1 METVGNGR
9 KQSETVGNGRKKNQA
24 KTGPTRNFLK

>member
-24 KTGPTRNFLK
+24 KTCPTRNFLK